1 MQVILASESPR
12 RKQLLAATGI
22 SFHAIPSNIDEHA
35 FDDIPLEE
43 RPEELAFQKAQSV
56 AASNPDTIVIGADT
70 IVVLDNEALNKPR
83 NSEDACAMLRKLS
96 GRTHHVLTGVCLV
109 TPTQVIRFTA
119 QASVHFIPLTEEDI
133 HRYVD
138 TQEPLD
144 KAGAYAIQ
152 GGASSFVDEIHGD
165 YNAIVGFPIGKVMH
179 HLWPI
184 LNHEVQK
191 TP

>member
-22 SFHAIPSNIDEHA
+22 SFHTVPSRIDEHA
-35 FDDIPLEE
+35 FDHIPLNE
-43 RPEELAFQKAQSV
+43 RPEELAFHKAESV
-56 AASNPDTIVIGADT
+56 AASNPNTIVIGADT
-70 IVVLDNEALNKPR
+70 IVVLDNEALGKPQ
-83 NSEDACAMLRKLS
+83 NAEDACAMLRKLS
-96 GRTHHVLTGVCLV
+96 GRTHHVLTGVCV
-109 TPTQVIRFTA
+109 ITPHQVIRFTA
-119 QASVHFIPLTEEDI
+119 QASVHFVSLTDEDI
-133 HRYVD
+133 RRYVE

-184 LNHEVQK
+184 LNHQK
-191 TP
+191 